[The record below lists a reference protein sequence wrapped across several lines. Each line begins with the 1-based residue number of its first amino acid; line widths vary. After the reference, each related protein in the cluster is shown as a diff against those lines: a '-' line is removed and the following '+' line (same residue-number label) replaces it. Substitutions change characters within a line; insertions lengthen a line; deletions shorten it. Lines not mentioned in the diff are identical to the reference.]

1 MAELNFGGYSL
12 YLKEQRHAISMLT
25 GFGAH
30 RLTIQLECAATG
42 TFPPEVAHS
51 VAGELWA
58 DGLGQSGWLGHLLL
72 DWPVKATSPNI
83 TMNLATTLT
92 DTQLAGLE
100 KARQGN
106 DLQLRLHLT
115 VTALNGDGSWPA
127 RTTQV
132 AFTVPHNEWS
142 QVVTEAGHGAFVTV
156 LVPITADE
164 NRATAARRLREAQN
178 AVRAGDFEAAVSKA
192 RLAMDAVRPTDHQ
205 KAYSAASAKKA
216 KDRDQDERWTV
227 LLQAAYDL
235 FGGAH
240 HDDPDTTEHFTWNRA
255 DAVTALALTAGLLGR
270 LDDK

>member
-1 MAELNFGGYSL
+1 MADLNFGGYAL
-12 YLKEQRHAISMLT
+12 YLKEQRRTISMLT

-30 RLTIQLECAATG
+30 RLTIHLDCTATG
-42 TFPPEVAHS
+42 EFPDKAAHS

-58 DGLGQSGWLGHLLL
+58 DDLGQSGWLGHLVQE
-72 DWPVKATSPNI
+72 WPIKAASPGV
-83 TMNLATTLT
+83 TVGLTATLT
-92 DTQLAGLE
+92 DTQLAALE
-100 KARQGN
+100 KARQGA
-106 DLQLRLHLT
+106 DLRLRLHLT
-115 VTALNGDGSWPA
+115 VTALNGDGSWPT

-132 AFTVPHNEWS
+132 TFTVPDSEWS

-164 NRATAARRLREAQN
+164 KRATAARRLREAQA
-178 AVRAGDFEAAVSKA
+178 AVRAGDFEAAISKA
-192 RLAMDAVRPTDHQ
+192 RLAMDAVRPADHQ

-255 DAVTALALTAGLLGR
+255 DAVTALALTAGLLDR
-270 LDDK
+270 LDGK